1 MDPSATVGP
10 AGANQEHL
18 LAAALQARAGAA
30 WAEEAAA
37 AFAELRLDA
46 AVESAA
52 GKIIADHAQGFAAEL
67 RSFWR
72 ETSATL
78 RGSPAARNHSA

>member
-1 MDPSATVGP
+1 MDPSAAVGRAEP
-10 AGANQEHL
+10 NQEHVR
-18 LAAALQARAGAA
+18 AAALQARAGAA

-52 GKIIADHAQGFAAEL
+52 GDVIADHAEDFAAEL

-78 RGSPAARNHSA
+78 KGAAPA

>member
-1 MDPSATVGP
+1 MDPSGAAND
-10 AGANQEHL
+10 AGIDLEHL
-18 LAAALQARAGAA
+18 QTAASQARASAA

-46 AVESAA
+46 AVESAT
-52 GKIIADHAQGFAAEL
+52 GNVIADHAEHFVAEL

-78 RGSPAARNHSA
+78 KGAAPA